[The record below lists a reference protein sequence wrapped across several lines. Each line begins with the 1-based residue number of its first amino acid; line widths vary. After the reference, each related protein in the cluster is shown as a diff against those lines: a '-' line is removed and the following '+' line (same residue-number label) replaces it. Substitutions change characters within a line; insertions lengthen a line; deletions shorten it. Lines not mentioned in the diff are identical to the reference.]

1 MKLTSLTYFGSR
13 QFFKGLIELGK
24 RIDPAYVY
32 CRNLVS
38 SRINMEMTIGGVV
51 ENIPDGSTLLSAVAK
66 AAIAGKFTEEEAETI
81 ASQLDRI
88 MLVFGSMRCAYYVNA
103 WDSIP
108 AEEIVQEIVEPVL
121 TTSDEVAKIVVAEE
135 SVVEAPAKKG
145 RKSSK

>member
-13 QFFKGLIELGK
+13 PFFKGLIELGK

-32 CRNLVS
+32 CRNLVAC
-38 SRINMEMTIGGVV
+38 RIEMDMVIGG
-51 ENIPDGSTLLSAVAK
+51 ESIFIPDGSTLLSAVAK

-108 AEEIVQEIVEPVL
+108 AEEIVEPVL
-121 TTSDEVAKIVVAEE
+121 TTTDEVAKIDVAEQE